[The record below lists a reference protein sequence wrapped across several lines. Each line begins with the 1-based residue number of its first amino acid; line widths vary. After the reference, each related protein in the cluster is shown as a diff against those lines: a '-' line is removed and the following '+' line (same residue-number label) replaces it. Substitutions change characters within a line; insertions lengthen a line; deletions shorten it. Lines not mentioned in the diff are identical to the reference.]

1 MVQWEIGSAMEGGSF
16 LDELKWF
23 TDQIKENEKTMYHLA
38 MGILGNA
45 EDAADAA
52 QEAILTAYQKLPS
65 LRQKESFRPWLM
77 RILTNECYGIL
88 RKRKKLVSLEEIHD
102 LPAVSG
108 GEENLQ
114 LWQAVCTLN
123 AQLRA
128 VVVLYY
134 YHGFSVKEIGHILG
148 ITEANVKTRLS
159 RARKHLRILLEG
171 TE

>member
-1 MVQWEIGSAMEGGSF
+1 ME
-16 LDELKWF
+16 ELQWF
-23 TDQIKENEKTMYHLA
+23 TDQVQEQEKAMYRLA
-38 MGILGNA
+38 MGILGNS

-52 QEAILTAYQKLPS
+52 QEAILTAYQKLPT
-65 LRQKESFRPWLM
+65 LRRKESFRPWLM
-77 RILTNECYGIL
+77 RILTNECYAIL
-88 RKRKKLVSLEEIHD
+88 RRRRKVVSLDEISH

-114 LWQAVCTLN
+114 LWQAVCGLN
-123 AQLRA
+123 QQLRA

-134 YHGFSVKEIGHILG
+134 YDGFSGKEIGTILG

-171 TE
+171 ST

>member
-1 MVQWEIGSAMEGGSF
+1 MEGGSF

-23 TDQIKENEKTMYHLA
+23 TDQIKANEKTMYHLA
-38 MGILGNA
+38 MGILGNT

-52 QEAILTAYQKLPS
+52 QEAILTAYEKLPS

-88 RKRKKLVSLEEIHD
+88 RKRKKLVSLEDIHD
-102 LPAVSG
+102 LPDPSG
-108 GEENLQ
+108 GDENLQ
-114 LWQAVCTLN
+114 LWQAVCKLN
-123 AQLRA
+123 QQLRA

-134 YHGFSVKEIGHILG
+134 YHGFSGKEISSILG
-148 ITEANVKTRLS
+148 ITESNVKTRLS

-171 TE
+171 SE